1 MTVANQ
7 LHVDASR
14 VLTDWSAPDAEQE
27 QLRALYLDH
36 LAEHPTAMSRDC
48 HPDHLTASALVISSD
63 GEQVVLTKHPKAG
76 LWLQTGGHCEPEDA
90 TLAGAAL
97 REAHEESG
105 ITGLQID
112 PVPVLLSRH
121 EVPFCGPVQ
130 PAHHLDVQ
138 FMAVAPDGAEPVISE
153 ESDDLRWCSV
163 DHLPEPT
170 DQDVRDL
177 IAAARRRRRETPW
190 PARPVESR

>member
-1 MTVANQ
+1 MT
-7 LHVDASR
+7 LHDDATAT
-14 VLTDWSAPDAEQE
+14 LQGWDAPDGAQDA
-27 QLRALYLDH
+27 LRLLYLRH
-36 LAEHPTAMSRDC
+36 LAAEPCAMTRAC
-48 HPDHLTASALVISSD
+48 HPDHLTSSALVISPD

-76 LWLQTGGHCEPEDA
+76 LWLQTGGHCEPTDD

-105 ITGLQID
+105 IADLRID
-112 PVPVLLSRH
+112 PVPLLLSRH

-138 FMAVAPDGAEPVISE
+138 FMAVAPAGADLTISE
-153 ESDDLRWCSV
+153 ESDALRWCSS
-163 DHLPEPT
+163 DQPPHPT

-177 IAAARRRRRETPW
+177 IAAARRRLRGTPGSARRAGT
-190 PARPVESR
+190 S